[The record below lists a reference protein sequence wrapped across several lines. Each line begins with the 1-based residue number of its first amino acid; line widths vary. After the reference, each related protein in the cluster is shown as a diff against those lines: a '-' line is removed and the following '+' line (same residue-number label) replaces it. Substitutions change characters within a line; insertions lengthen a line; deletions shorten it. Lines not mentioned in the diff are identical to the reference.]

1 MSTIHTRLEE
11 LRIGAGLS
19 KVDFADYLGI
29 SRQRYQNMIAKEYN
43 FRVDLIEKLV
53 SRRPDLNI
61 HWLFTGSG
69 KMVSLQVANYP
80 PVPEMAPAMV
90 AEPPFEYGNKEL
102 LACQEKVKLLEGLLR
117 TYLNSPPDVGPT
129 LDHKK

>member
-29 SRQRYQNMIAKEYN
+29 SRQRYQNMISNEYN

-61 HWLFTGSG
+61 HWLFTGIG
-69 KMVSLQVANYP
+69 KMVSLQIAQYP
-80 PVPEMAPAMV
+80 EPPEVSVSMV
-90 AEPPFEYGNKEL
+90 AEPPAEYGNKEL

-129 LDHKK
+129 LDQKK

>member
-69 KMVSLQVANYP
+69 KMVSLQVLNYP
-80 PVPEMAPAMV
+80 EPPEQAPAMV
-90 AEPPFEYGNKEL
+90 AEQATAYGNAEL

-117 TYLNSPPDVGPT
+117 TYLNSPPDVGPA
-129 LDHKK
+129 LDQKK